1 MEWCRRDGDEVLL
14 GVPYGEGMLSLPL
27 PIRGKLHLL
36 LPEDGSRAEA
46 SGALMEAVE
55 HPLDTPPLREVI
67 GGRKEVAII
76 VDDDTRP
83 PYARTLLPPL
93 LNFLREN
100 GVRKA
105 KVIVALGLHRPLDE
119 ERKRAVFGDLPSWVE
134 VCNHDP
140 YSDLSTVGKVGGR
153 RLLINRHFLSAPLKV
168 VIGDVELHQIFGY
181 GGGAKSLVPGLSDV
195 ETITW
200 VHSLLTHPMARPG
213 VLEGNPVQEFL
224 EEVYAKVRVDFSVQ
238 VVLNM
243 RGEVLCTNAGSLRRA
258 FLRGVEV
265 VDRLYK
271 VKVEEPFDVLIVS
284 VGGHPRDVDLYQ
296 AQKAINMTRAGLK
309 EGGKLIL
316 FSRCGDGIGPEGFAK
331 WLKKGLGKEGVER
344 MVEERFEMG
353 LHKLYLFAKGAKD
366 IDVYLYSSIH
376 PDLVRKA
383 FLKPLEDPREVAE
396 LVEDGRIG
404 FVPFGT
410 VMLLERY

>member
-1 MEWCRRDGDEVLL
+1 MSSCSRSSTGARRVVLE
-14 GVPYGEGMLSLPL
+14 VPYGRGSVQLPL
-27 PIRGKLHLL
+27 RDEPDVL
-36 LPEDGSRAEA
+36 LPGDGPKVDPEK
-46 SGALMEAVE
+46 ALMEAVE
-55 HPLDTPPLREVI
+55 HPLDTPPLREVV
-67 GGRKEVAII
+67 GGREEVAIV

-83 PYARTLLPPL
+83 PYARALLPPL
-93 LNFLREN
+93 LAFLREN
-100 GVRKA
+100 GVRRA

-119 ERKRAVFGDLPSWVE
+119 GRKRAVFGDLPSWVE
-134 VCNHDP
+134 IYNHDP
-140 YSDLSTVGKVGGR
+140 YRDLSPVGDVGGR
-153 RLLINRHFLSAPLKV
+153 RLFINRHFLSAPLKI

-181 GGGAKSLVPGLSDV
+181 GGGAKSLAPGISDA

-200 VHSLLTHPMARPG
+200 LHSLLTHPMARPG

-243 RGEVLCTNAGSLRRA
+243 RGEVLCVNAGSLRRA
-258 FLRGVEV
+258 FLEGVEV

-271 VKVEEPFDVLIVS
+271 VKVKEPFDVLIAS
-284 VGGHPRDVDLYQ
+284 AGGHPRDVDLYQ
-296 AQKAINMTRAGLK
+296 TQKVINMVRAGLK

-316 FSRCGDGIGPEGFAK
+316 FSRCGDGVGPEGFAR
-331 WLKKGLGKEGVER
+331 WLKEGLGKEEVKR

-353 LHKLYLFAKGAKD
+353 LHKLYLFAKGTKEV
-366 IDVYLYSSIH
+366 DVYLYSSIH
-376 PDLVRKA
+376 PDLVRRA

-396 LVEDGRIG
+396 LVGDGRIG

-410 VMLLERY
+410 VTLLCK

>member
-1 MEWCRRDGDEVLL
+1 MLD
-14 GVPYGEGMLSLPL
+14 VPYGRGCVRLPL
-27 PIRGKLHLL
+27 PCEPDLL
-36 LPEDGSRAEA
+36 LPGEGSEVDPE
-46 SGALMEAVE
+46 GALTEAVG
-55 HPLDTPPLREVI
+55 HPLDTPSLSELAE
-67 GGRKEVAII
+67 GRKEVAIV

-93 LNFLREN
+93 LNLLREN

-153 RLLINRHFLSAPLKV
+153 RLLINWHFLSAPLKV

-181 GGGAKSLVPGLSDV
+181 GGGAKSLVPGISDA
-195 ETITW
+195 EAITW
-200 VHSLLTHPMARPG
+200 LHSLLTHPMARPG

-238 VVLNM
+238 VVLNV
-243 RGEVLCTNAGSLRRA
+243 RGKVLCANAGSLRRA

-271 VKVEEPFDVLIVS
+271 IKVEEPYDVLIAS
-284 VGGHPRDVDLYQ
+284 AGGHPRDVDLYQ
-296 AQKAINMTRAGLK
+296 AQKVINMVRGGLRK
-309 EGGKLIL
+309 GGRLIL
-316 FSRCGDGIGPEGFAK
+316 FSRCGDGVGPEGFAR
-331 WLKKGLGKEGVER
+331 WLEGGLGKDEVER
-344 MVEERFEMG
+344 MVRRKFEMG
-353 LHKLYLFAKGAKD
+353 LHKLYLFSKGTRKV
-366 IDVYLYSSIH
+366 DVHLYSSLN
-376 PDLVRKA
+376 PALVRRA
-383 FLKPLEDPREVAE
+383 FLRPLERLEEVAE
-396 LVEDGRIG
+396 LIDGRAG

-410 VMLLERY
+410 VTLLEQL